1 MYLVWWCMSS
11 RAGLPGVEARA
22 SIIRLLSFSRQRSCH
37 SRHFVAPAPQIGY
50 STVFFW
56 EYFGP
61 LVTYAVF
68 YFFPHVFYPS
78 YKCACP
84 AHWPVPWHA
93 AHCMSCS

>member
-1 MYLVWWCMSS
+1 MH
-11 RAGLPGVEARA
+11 G
-22 SIIRLLSFSRQRSCH
+22 CH
-37 SRHFVAPAPQIGY
+37 SRHIVASAPQIGY

-78 YKCACP
+78 YKCACL
-84 AHWPVPWHA
+84 AHGPCLGMLRTA
-93 AHCMSCS
+93 